1 MIIDPLK
8 LIDEISLNDLNR
20 ILTIYLMQCSCGKTY
35 KREQMLS
42 KHESICKYNILWN
55 ENKRLKLELEN
66 KDKDKDKDKVK
77 MRINSDTSWIKIS
90 NKQCLL

>member
-1 MIIDPLK
+1 
-8 LIDEISLNDLNR
+8 
-20 ILTIYLMQCSCGKTY
+20 MQCSCGKTY
-35 KREQMLS
+35 KRERILS

-55 ENKRLKLELEN
+55 ENKSLKLQLEN
-66 KDKDKDKDKVK
+66 KDKDKIK